1 MTAESL
7 TLLLGD
13 AQPEVISSLSLEYVQ
28 VVVQVTAGPNLYDPT
43 GDEVQFAFVNG
54 SAYPANWYTGS
65 WTTNLQG
72 SYIAECLVGP
82 AGTITL
88 APAIWTVWVKIT
100 DDPEIPVRTAG
111 TVTIT

>member
-1 MTAESL
+1 LTPESL
-7 TLLLGD
+7 TLMLND

-28 VVVQVTAGPNLYDPT
+28 VVVQVTAGAALYDPT

-54 SAYPANWYTGS
+54 SAYPSAWYTGG

-82 AGTITL
+82 AGTVTL
-88 APAIWTVWVKIT
+88 TPAIYTVWVKIT